1 MHIYSRRSCTAHTLP
16 CISGILNTN
25 TDVTRTQVS
34 ELGKH
39 NIEKM
44 KMQAQKAMPVLSVGI
59 YSIDPSK
66 LSSLQ

>member
-1 MHIYSRRSCTAHTLP
+1 MHICSPRSCTAHTLP
-16 CISGILNTN
+16 CISVILNTN
-25 TDVTRTQVS
+25 ADVTRIQTS

-59 YSIDPSK
+59 YSIDPYR